1 MRKSVCNKR
10 KLRGRARPRNG
21 DISLFQRFLKM
32 GASTADCIWQRAES
46 IPELLNP
53 ERSTIMKY
61 RLLGKSG
68 LRVSEAALGTMT
80 FGDEWG
86 WGSPKAE
93 AQKVYETYRD
103 AGGNFIDTANFYTNG
118 TSETFLGEFMQ
129 GHRES
134 VVLAT
139 KYSNAAPGNDP
150 NAAGN
155 HRKSMM
161 QAVEASLKR
170 LQTDYIDLYWVHI
183 WDGITPVE
191 EVMRGLDD
199 LVRQG
204 KILHAGISD
213 APAWWVAQANTLAEV
228 RGWTQFIG
236 LQIEYSLIERT
247 VEREL
252 IPMAKTL
259 NVGVLAWSPLAR
271 GVLSGKYHGEGKADG
286 GRMTNEGMKDFLPE
300 EKRAA
305 RIISALKAVS
315 EQVGRSMAQVALAWL
330 RYQTVPVIPI
340 IGARK
345 VSQLQD
351 NLASLDLELSA
362 EQLKS
367 LDGAAESSS
376 VSPRVFTTEKW
387 FVQLGTA
394 ACGIACCSKCGT
406 SCRIVMRVLT

>member
-1 MRKSVCNKR
+1 
-10 KLRGRARPRNG
+10 
-21 DISLFQRFLKM
+21 
-32 GASTADCIWQRAES
+32 
-46 IPELLNP
+46 
-53 ERSTIMKY
+53 MKY

-93 AQKVYETYRD
+93 AQKVYESYRE
-103 AGGNFIDTANFYTNG
+103 AGGNLIDTANFYTNG
-118 TSETFLGEFMQ
+118 TSEKFLGEFMQ
-129 GHRES
+129 GDRQS

-139 KYSNAAPGNDP
+139 KYSNAAAGNDP

-183 WDGITPVE
+183 WDGITPVK

-204 KILHAGISD
+204 KILYAGISD
-213 APAWWVAQANTLAEV
+213 APAWWIAQANTLAEL
-228 RGWTQFIG
+228 RGWTEFVG
-236 LQIEYSLIERT
+236 LQIEYSLTERT

-252 IPMAKTL
+252 IPMAKAL
-259 NVGVLAWSPLAR
+259 NLGVLAWSPLAR
-271 GVLSGKYHGEGKADG
+271 GVLTGKYHGGKVDG
-286 GRMTNEGMKDFLPE
+286 GRMTNEGLKAFLPE
-300 EKRAA
+300 EQHAA
-305 RIISALKAVS
+305 PIISAVKSVA
-315 EQVGRSMAQVALAWL
+315 EQTGRSMAQVALAWL
-330 RYQTVPVIPI
+330 RHQTVPVIPI
-340 IGARK
+340 LGARK

-367 LDGAAESSS
+367 LDGPSRIE
-376 VSPRVFTTEKW
+376 
-387 FVQLGTA
+387 LGFPQGLYQKEMVRATMY
-394 ACGIACCSKCGT
+394 GGT
-406 SCRIVMRVLT
+406 WDRLLL

>member
-1 MRKSVCNKR
+1 
-10 KLRGRARPRNG
+10 
-21 DISLFQRFLKM
+21 
-32 GASTADCIWQRAES
+32 
-46 IPELLNP
+46 
-53 ERSTIMKY
+53 MKH

-68 LRVSEAALGTMT
+68 LRVSEVALGTMT
-80 FGDEWG
+80 FGEEWA

-93 AQKVYETYRD
+93 AQKVYETYRE

-118 TSETFLGEFMQ
+118 TSEKFVGEFIR

-134 VVLAT
+134 VVVAT

-161 QAVEASLKR
+161 QAVEASLRR
-170 LQTDYIDLYWVHI
+170 LQTEYIDLYWVHI

-213 APAWWVAQANTLAEV
+213 APAWWVAQANTLAEL

-236 LQIEYSLIERT
+236 LQIEYNLIERT

-252 IPMAKTL
+252 VPMANAL
-259 NVGVLAWSPLAR
+259 NLGVLAWSPLAR
-271 GVLSGKYHGEGKADG
+271 GILTGKYHGDGKADG
-286 GRMTNEGMKDFLPE
+286 GRMTNEVMKDFFPE
-300 EKRAA
+300 EQRAA
-305 RIISALKAVS
+305 PIVSAVKSVS
-315 EQVGRSMAQVALAWL
+315 EQTGRSMAQVALAWL
-330 RYQTVPVIPI
+330 RHQTVAVVPI

-345 VSQLQD
+345 LSQLQD
-351 NLASLDLELSA
+351 NLASLDLELSV

-367 LDGAAESSS
+367 LDRASRIELGFPQNLYEKEMVRAIRYGGTWDRFSSGPTVGHADKAHGLAEGGTNKAHASAAGN
-376 VSPRVFTTEKW
+376 VS
-387 FVQLGTA
+387 
-394 ACGIACCSKCGT
+394 
-406 SCRIVMRVLT
+406 